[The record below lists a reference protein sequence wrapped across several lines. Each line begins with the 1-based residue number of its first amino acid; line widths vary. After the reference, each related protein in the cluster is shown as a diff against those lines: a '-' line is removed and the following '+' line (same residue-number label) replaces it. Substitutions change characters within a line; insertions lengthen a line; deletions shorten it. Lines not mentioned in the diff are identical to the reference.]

1 MPISAR
7 ILILL
12 GLVLVTLGLLIV
24 AFTRSVCICPSAG
37 LPGDFSVRGRNWIL
51 SIPLATSLLLSALM
65 TLLFWAFG
73 RGPR

>member
-12 GLVLVTLGLLIV
+12 GLVLLALGLLL
-24 AFTRSVCICPSAG
+24 ATFARLHLPLG
-37 LPGDFSVRGRNWIL
+37 RLPGDITLRSRNWIV
-51 SIPLATSLLLSALM
+51 SIPLATSLLLSALL

-73 RGPR
+73 RGSR

>member
-24 AFTRSVCICPSAG
+24 AFARLHMPLG
-37 LPGDFSVRGRNWIL
+37 RLPGDFTVRGRNWIL
-51 SIPLATSLLLSALM
+51 SIPLATSLLLSALL

>member
-24 AFTRSVCICPSAG
+24 AFARLHMPLG
-37 LPGDFSVRGRNWIL
+37 RLPGDITVRGRNWIL
-51 SIPLATSLLLSALM
+51 SIPLATSLLLSALL

-73 RGPR
+73 RGSR

>member
-12 GLVLVTLGLLIV
+12 GLVLVTLGLLIA
-24 AFTRSVCICPSAG
+24 AFTRLHMPFG
-37 LPGDFSVRGRNWIL
+37 RLPGDITVRGRNWFV
-51 SIPLATSLLLSALM
+51 SIPLATSLLLSALL

-73 RGPR
+73 RGSR

>member
-7 ILILL
+7 ILLLL
-12 GLVLVTLGLLIV
+12 GLLLVVLGLLIAAV
-24 AFTRSVCICPSAG
+24 ARLHMPLG
-37 LPGDFSVRGRNWIL
+37 RLPGDITLRGRNWIL
-51 SIPLATSLLLSALM
+51 SIPLATSLLLSALL

>member
-1 MPISAR
+1 MPISSR

-12 GLVLVTLGLLIV
+12 GLLLVVLGLLIAAV
-24 AFTRSVCICPSAG
+24 ARLHMPLGC
-37 LPGDFSVRGRNWIL
+37 LPGDITLRGRDWIL
-51 SIPLATSLLLSALM
+51 SIPLATSLLLSALL

>member
-12 GLVLVTLGLLIV
+12 GLVLVTLGLLIA
-24 AFTRSVCICPSAG
+24 AFTRLHMPLG
-37 LPGDFSVRGRNWIL
+37 RLPGDITVRGRNWIL
-51 SIPLATSLLLSALM
+51 SIPLATSLLLSALL

-73 RGPR
+73 RGSR

>member
-12 GLVLVTLGLLIV
+12 GLVLVAVGLVVTALARLHLPLG
-24 AFTRSVCICPSAG
+24 R
-37 LPGDFSVRGRNWIL
+37 LPGDLTLRGRNWIV
-51 SIPLATSLLLSALM
+51 SIPLASSLILSALL

-73 RGPR
+73 RGNR